1 MIQKSVTFASRFI
14 PCIDLNL
21 NRIINFKMNSAKSFR
36 EYYEVSFFDG
46 RDNAEAQKLA
56 DEFFTT
62 FIHNTTQKIELLESY
77 LSKGDIDL
85 FYDSIT
91 ELKYLIEFS
100 DNLSRYWHLIR
111 GYSGALSKLKAE
123 MTVKGAKNLYAYYYS
138 KYGDRR
144 FLRDEHWFE
153 KKRWEFL
160 DEMQNI
166 YFEDDLRKF
175 FQKYEQ
181 VLSENM
187 KIYTS
192 FIMMFIIDLETWELP
207 NISISHALKSNC

>member
-1 MIQKSVTFASRFI
+1 
-14 PCIDLNL
+14 
-21 NRIINFKMNSAKSFR
+21 MNSAKSFK
-36 EYYEVSFFDG
+36 EYYETSFFDG
-46 RDNAEAQKLA
+46 RDKQQARKLA
-56 DEFFTT
+56 DEFFIN
-62 FIHNTTQKIELLESY
+62 FIHDTTLKVELLESY

-85 FYDSIT
+85 FYNSLT

-123 MTVKGAKNLYAYYYS
+123 MTVKGAKNLHAYYFS

-166 YFEDDLRKF
+166 YFEDDLRTF
-175 FQKYEQ
+175 FQKYEH
-181 VLSENM
+181 VLAENM

-207 NISISHALKSNC
+207 HIPRSHALKSNC